1 MRRKA
6 GPSAE
11 RLPAP
16 LVGLLGWLKQ
26 HGATFDDVELRVA
39 GGVAG
44 VGLFAMRDFSAGD
57 TLAALPQSCALTASV
72 ALASELGAAV
82 TAAAEKLGC
91 ADACTAELVTWL
103 FMCRGRACPSH
114 AWHAYL
120 AALPPAPD
128 PASWPEAQRANLQ
141 ATTVGGA
148 VDEALQ
154 HVAQC
159 HRVVASLATEVAELA
174 SISEQELLWARGM
187 LLSRQFPSHLVEA
200 GPPKE
205 ASRGRG

>member
-44 VGLFAMRDFSAGD
+44 VGLFAKRDFSAGD

-82 TAAAEKLGC
+82 TAVVATGASARFISSKEIVPEPSPSMIVKSRSATA
-91 ADACTAELVTWL
+91 ADALSPSVPTA
-103 FMCRGRACPSH
+103 RRSSARPSS
-114 AWHAYL
+114 
-120 AALPPAPD
+120 PEPS
-128 PASWPEAQRANLQ
+128 AS
-141 ATTVGGA
+141 
-148 VDEALQ
+148 
-154 HVAQC
+154 H
-159 HRVVASLATEVAELA
+159 S
-174 SISEQELLWARGM
+174 
-187 LLSRQFPSHLVEA
+187 
-200 GPPKE
+200 
-205 ASRGRG
+205 